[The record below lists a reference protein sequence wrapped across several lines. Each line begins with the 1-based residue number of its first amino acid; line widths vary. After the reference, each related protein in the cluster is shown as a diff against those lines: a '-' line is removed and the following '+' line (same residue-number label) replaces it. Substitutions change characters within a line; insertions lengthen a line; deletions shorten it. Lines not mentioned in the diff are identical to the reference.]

1 MSYNVNGQ
9 EITVSF
15 PVNSISLNK
24 SSIAF
29 TDSLGKNRQTF
40 SKRTEALTFMKW
52 LLSSNK

>member
-1 MSYNVNGQ
+1 MSYKFDGH
-9 EITVSF
+9 EISVAF

-29 TDSLGKNRQTF
+29 TDKRGSKRQTF
-40 SKRTEALTFMKW
+40 KKRTEALKFMQW